1 MKNKSPFLD
10 TLFRLRK
17 EGTITIFADI
27 LEIPKREEED
37 AATYFESEF
46 EKERFDFLSD
56 KIPFNREAA
65 VWAGKVLYHSAQ
77 LYLIRKDTAKDVHK
91 LIPQFEGRKDVSAVL
106 SADLSLR
113 FLPQVRDALHV
124 ADSADPVVKILDDIF
139 LQFHY
144 SAIGSD
150 LFPEKIS
157 WEEGLKDAT
166 YRKLYLERIVEKKAY
181 KLAEI
186 PYINQLLMAEFGM
199 YKDVFWRDLQ
209 IISTESEKLQSD
221 ETNSKGEAL

>member
-1 MKNKSPFLD
+1 MMENKSPFLD
-10 TLFRLRK
+10 TLFLLRK
-17 EGTITIFADI
+17 EGTMTIFADI
-27 LEIPKREEED
+27 QEISKKEEED

-46 EKERFDFLSD
+46 EKERLNFLSD
-56 KIPFNREAA
+56 KIPFNKDAA

-77 LYLIRKDTAKDVHK
+77 LYLIRKDTAKDLQK
-91 LIPQFEGRKDVSAVL
+91 LLPPFHGLKDVSAVL

-113 FLPQVRDALHV
+113 FLPQIRDALHV
-124 ADSADPVVKILDDIF
+124 ADATDPVVKILDEI
-139 LQFHY
+139 LAQFHY

-150 LFPEKIS
+150 INLEKLI
-157 WEEGLKDAT
+157 WEEGLKDKT

-209 IISTESEKLQSD
+209 IINTESEKPQNG
-221 ETNSKGEAL
+221 EINSTG